1 MENVMEKYNFTF
13 HFYSNRFLTERL
25 KGNEDFTKIDES
37 FDGVIVD
44 GKFPLIKTRQMEGR
58 IWFAD
63 GDEENFDS
71 RILEHLIRLNKL
83 RTWEKLRI
91 MVIGDIN
98 TYVKLAPYFNT
109 VTVLGGLSQAEI
121 DKYTDF
127 IAKHTRENDEQLH
140 EPSSTR
146 VRVRQNNQL
155 STVFNMMIP
164 EPWIIDHVYAMDWT
178 FSFIPDTTTTIC
190 SGSLLLNPRYGNYTI
205 GSVMETSKPSTAYSR
220 ELGKKYALEKLL
232 TRTLENAGSIFSYT
246 EHTQLKIPPLYDMRP
261 HHLRVKK

>member
-13 HFYSNRFLTERL
+13 HFYSNRFLTEGL
-25 KGNEDFTKIDES
+25 KGNEDFSKIEES
-37 FDGVIVD
+37 YDGVVID
-44 GKFPLIKTRQMEGR
+44 SKLHLIKTRQMEGR
-58 IWFAD
+58 VWFID
-63 GDEENFDS
+63 GDEEDFKLKIVDS
-71 RILEHLIRLNKL
+71 LIMVNRL

-98 TYVKLAPYFNT
+98 TFVKLAPYLNT
-109 VTVLGGLSQAEI
+109 ITVLGGLSQAEI

-127 IAKHTRENDEQLH
+127 IAKHTRENDEQLQ

-146 VRVRQNNQL
+146 VRVRQNNQY

-178 FSFIPDTTTTIC
+178 FGFVPDTTTTIC
-190 SGSLLLNPRYGNYTI
+190 SGSLLLNPRYGNYTL
-205 GSVMETSKPSTAYSR
+205 GSVMETSKPSTTYSN

-232 TRTLENAGSIFSYT
+232 SRTLENVGSIFAYT
-246 EHTQLKIPPLYDMRP
+246 EHTQSKIPPLYDMRP
-261 HHLRVKK
+261 YHLRVKK